1 MRQARGR
8 QLAQDCL
15 MLLLLLLLLVL
26 WMSRRVSE
34 AGEQAV
40 AARTNGSLED
50 EQAKRDAM
58 DQDGMCKKDAN

>member
-15 MLLLLLLLLVL
+15 MLLLLVL